1 MEITIAGRRI
11 DLSSLSKEQLK
22 SILDR
27 SRELNL
33 DTRQQGLLIQAYGD
47 AESNV
52 IRSLIASVQ
61 QATRNN
67 PLLNV
72 PVNRISE
79 SREASPQPMYS
90 SQNPAVLP
98 TVRVAATPVTPA
110 APQQNQ
116 IPAQTRPRQETG
128 ADVESQFR
136 EYMRANGYTVNNNV
150 PTTNLIANFQRAN
163 RLPVT
168 GQFDDQTLSFAV
180 RYRVVSPTNAEKE
193 RELNAA
199 FNQIDSDAMAAVTQR
214 NNDMMLG
221 WL

>member
-1 MEITIAGRRI
+1 MEITIAGQRI
-11 DLSSLSKEQLK
+11 DPSSLSKEQIE
-22 SILDR
+22 SILAR
-27 SRELNL
+27 TRELNL
-33 DTRQQGLLIQAYGD
+33 DTRQQGLLID
-47 AESNV
+47 ALANAKQN
-52 IRSLIASVQ
+52 SLMASVQ

-67 PLLNV
+67 PLTNET
-72 PVNRISE
+72 VNRISAI
-79 SREASPQPMYS
+79 SQPSPQPVSS

-98 TVRVAATPVTPA
+98 TVRVAATPLTPA

-116 IPAQTRPRQETG
+116 IPAQTRPRTG
-128 ADVESQFR
+128 TGVDVEDQFR
-136 EYMRANGYTVNNNV
+136 NYMKANGYTVNNNV
-150 PTTNLIANFQRAN
+150 PTANLIANFQRAN

-180 RYRVVSPTNAEKE
+180 RYRVVSPTNAQKE
-193 RELNAA
+193 TELKAA